1 MRLYTCSCRSL
12 EPNYDLHYTIGPSR
26 VASTAARRNSAELRA
41 ANALRY
47 SIVVRLF
54 NVDFDHLIASK
65 QLGSGVIL
73 LCILAAG
80 CASNVAVETPTIP
93 VPNIEKLPMDVAIRI
108 PAEFNHFVHEE
119 KVLGRETWTIDLGSA
134 NASFFQQLFG
144 FMFENVIVLGPDD
157 NALDFT
163 FDALIE
169 PKIEGFEFSVPNQ
182 TKTDAFAVWIRY
194 RLQVFDS
201 VGNSASTWTVSA
213 YGKSQKQGMGG
224 SKSLQR
230 AAILAMRDAAALI
243 LLQMNKAT
251 KIGGLADGPLELG
264 ELEPPAS
271 ASTDSD
277 YKPAVPAGIFAIGG
291 IDDDT

>member
-1 MRLYTCSCRSL
+1 M
-12 EPNYDLHYTIGPSR
+12 
-26 VASTAARRNSAELRA
+26 
-41 ANALRY
+41 
-47 SIVVRLF
+47 
-54 NVDFDHLIASK
+54 
-65 QLGSGVIL
+65 IL
-73 LCILAAG
+73 LSILAAG

-93 VPNIEKLPMDVAIRI
+93 TPNVEKLPMDVAVRI
-108 PAEFNHFVHEE
+108 PAEFEHFVHEE

-134 NASFFQQLFG
+134 NASFFEQLFG
-144 FMFENVIVLGPDD
+144 FMFDNVIMLGPDD

-194 RLQVFDS
+194 RLQIFDS

-213 YGKSQKQGMGG
+213 YGKSQKEGLGG

-230 AAILAMRDAAALI
+230 AAVLAMRDAAALI
-243 LLQMNKAT
+243 LLQMDKAT
-251 KIGGLADGPLELG
+251 KIGALADGPLVLSDIK
-264 ELEPPAS
+264 PPAS
-271 ASTDSD
+271 ASADSEF
-277 YKPAVPAGIFAIGG
+277 KPAVPAGIFAIGG